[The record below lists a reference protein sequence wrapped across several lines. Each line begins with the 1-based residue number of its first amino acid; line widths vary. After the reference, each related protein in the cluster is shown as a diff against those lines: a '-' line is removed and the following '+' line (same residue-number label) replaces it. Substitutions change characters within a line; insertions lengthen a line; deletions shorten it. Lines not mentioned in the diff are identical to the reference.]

1 MSKNT
6 PDLEGFG
13 AAPHERPV
21 PRISIHAFCEF
32 PDTGAALQRAGAD
45 RRLSKAHLTV
55 QLGGIA
61 AAVEHYHGQVTPNLL
76 VVETRLHGQAALDEL
91 DRLAEVC
98 DPTTKVLVVGRTN
111 DVELYRE
118 LMRRGASE
126 YLVAPLSPLQLI
138 EVISGL
144 YLDPG
149 ATPIGRVVAFVGAR
163 GGVGAS
169 TLAHNVGWCI
179 AEELSVNTTIVDFDL
194 PFGTTGLDFNDEAGQ
209 GVAEALSAP
218 ERLDDVLLDRLLIK
232 RGEHLSLFTAPAAL
246 DRDYDAV
253 PEAYEAVIDAVRQ
266 TTPCIVVD
274 IPHIWTPWVK
284 ACLIAADEIVIVATP
299 DLASLRNAK
308 NIMELVRQQRPND
321 APPRLVINQTGMA
334 KRPEIPAKD
343 FAETMGVEPAAILP
357 FDPALFGQAANNGQM
372 LLELQPKSPVVRSR
386 AQAGPHLDGAQ
397 RRVGRTQCHVDL
409 LLPQEQETGIRNV
422 RQAYRK

>member
-1 MSKNT
+1 MAKDEIPQES
-6 PDLEGFG
+6 FG
-13 AAPHERPV
+13 AAPQERPV

-55 QLGGIA
+55 QLGGIT
-61 AAVEHYHGQVTPNLL
+61 AAVDHYHGQVTPNLL
-76 VVETRLHGQAALDEL
+76 IVETRLNGQAALDEL

-98 DPTTKVLVVGRTN
+98 DPATKVIVVGRVN

-149 ATPIGRVVAFVGAR
+149 SKPVGRVIAFVGAR
-163 GGVGAS
+163 GGAGSS
-169 TLAHNVGWCI
+169 TIAHNVGWCI
-179 AEELSVNTTIVDFDL
+179 ADEFSINTTIVDFDL
-194 PFGTTGLDFNDEAGQ
+194 PFGTAGLDFNDEASQ
-209 GVAEALSAP
+209 GVADALSAP

-246 DRDYDAV
+246 ERDYDAA
-253 PEAYEAVIDAVRQ
+253 PEAYEAVIDATRQ
-266 TTPCIVVD
+266 ITPCVIVD
-274 IPHIWTPWVK
+274 MPHAWTPWIK
-284 ACLIAADEIVIVATP
+284 ACLIAADEIVVVATP

-308 NIMELVRQQRPND
+308 NMIELLRHARPND
-321 APPRLVINQTGMA
+321 KPPRLVINQANMP

-343 FAETMGVEPAAILP
+343 FAETMGVEPAVILP
-357 FDPALFGQAANNGQM
+357 FDAALFGQAANNGQM
-372 LLELQPKSPVVRSR
+372 LPELQPKGAISEGLRGLARTLTGRGAAANATDKSPTSILSFLKSR
-386 AQAGPHLDGAQ
+386 KQA
-397 RRVGRTQCHVDL
+397 
-409 LLPQEQETGIRNV
+409 
-422 RQAYRK
+422 

>member
-1 MSKNT
+1 MSK
-6 PDLEGFG
+6 PPMVPEAFG

-32 PDTGAALQRAGAD
+32 PDTGAALQRAGGD

-61 AAVEHYHGQVTPNLL
+61 AAVDFYRGQVTPNLL
-76 VVETRLHGQAALDEL
+76 IVETRLSGQQALDEL

-98 DPTTKVLVVGRTN
+98 DPATKVVVVGRTN

-149 ATPIGRVVAFVGAR
+149 ASPVGRVIAFVGAR
-163 GGVGAS
+163 GGAGSS

-179 AEELSVNTTIVDFDL
+179 AEELEINTTVVDFDL

-209 GVAEALSAP
+209 GVADALSAP

-232 RGEHLSLFTAPAAL
+232 RGEHLSLFTAPAVL

-253 PEAYEAVIDAVRQ
+253 PEAYESVIDAVRQ
-266 TTPCIVVD
+266 STPCVIID
-274 IPHIWTPWVK
+274 LPHAWNPWIK
-284 ACLIAADEIVIVATP
+284 ACLIAADEIVMVATP

-308 NIMELVRQQRPND
+308 NMIELVRQARPND
-321 APPRLVINQTGMA
+321 AAPRLVINQA
-334 KRPEIPAKD
+334 NVPKRPEIPAKD
-343 FAETMGVEPAAILP
+343 FAETMGLEPVAVLP

-372 LLELQPKSPVVRSR
+372 LIEVQARAAGSEAVRRLAR
-386 AQAGPHLDGAQ
+386 ALTGRSSAASSGAPTSIFSFLKTKKQA
-397 RRVGRTQCHVDL
+397 
-409 LLPQEQETGIRNV
+409 
-422 RQAYRK
+422 